1 MSMEEIVR
9 QKHEFEARVNRFLKQ
24 VRDYSADCKAMK
36 TRDMEICIARLYDL
50 MSQAAGEAERLD
62 ELFKG
67 FLVKRAYEKR
77 KAGEPY
83 SAWRNFWSRPL
94 FNPENMVRRQFDYP
108 VPLTEELASQWATG
122 NAEAIRKSLP
132 SGGE

>member
-9 QKHEFEARVNRFLKQ
+9 EKHAFEVRVNHFLKQ
-24 VRDYSADCKAMK
+24 VRDYSVDCKAMK
-36 TRDMEICIARLYDL
+36 TRDMEICMARLYDL
-50 MSQAAGEAERLD
+50 MAQAREEAKRLD
-62 ELFKG
+62 HLFKG
-67 FLVKRAYEKR
+67 YLVKKAYDKR